1 MLISTSTF
9 GNPILGPLISNPPP
23 IFGAFISTST
33 FGNPI
38 FGPLIYQDVFS
49 KYYEGRNNLRNYNY
63 FRSKIQKS

>member
-38 FGPLIYQDVFS
+38 FGPLTLEKV
-49 KYYEGRNNLRNYNY
+49 
-63 FRSKIQKS
+63 QKMI